1 MFNETENQIINV
13 VHELAES
20 KIKPRAR
27 EIDEKAYV
35 PEDIIQA
42 MRDMG
47 LFALYIPEKYGGNG
61 LRFSVLMKIIEEISY
76 ACPSTALILD
86 GTLTLFAEPVIMF
99 GSEDLKQRYLTRV
112 ASGEIGGL
120 AITEPGAGSD
130 AASITTRAEKSGDGY
145 VINGTKTF
153 ISNGRTA
160 KFFVVDTSTDRALK
174 HKGITTFVVDA
185 NTPGLEISRDI
196 HKLGIRGS
204 STVEL
209 NFNNVFVDSSNI
221 VGKYNDGFRV
231 IMETLD
237 AGRVGVAAQALGI
250 AKSAFDEAL
259 EYINTRRQFGNK
271 IINFEGIQF
280 TIAEMESRI
289 KASELLIYDAAD
301 KYDKKQNSIEA
312 SSIAKMYASDTAM
325 YVAERSLQLFGGYG
339 YTTDFNAERHLRDAK
354 ITQIYEG
361 TNEIQKLIIAREI
374 MKGHG
379 FM

>member
-1 MFNETENQIINV
+1 M
-13 VHELAES
+13 
-20 KIKPRAR
+20 
-27 EIDEKAYV
+27 
-35 PEDIIQA
+35 
-42 MRDMG
+42 
-47 LFALYIPEKYGGNG
+47 
-61 LRFSVLMKIIEEISY
+61 
-76 ACPSTALILD
+76 
-86 GTLTLFAEPVIMF
+86 
-99 GSEDLKQRYLTRV
+99 
-112 ASGEIGGL
+112 
-120 AITEPGAGSD
+120 
-130 AASITTRAEKSGDGY
+130 
-145 VINGTKTF
+145 
-153 ISNGRTA
+153 
-160 KFFVVDTSTDRALK
+160 VDTSTDRALK